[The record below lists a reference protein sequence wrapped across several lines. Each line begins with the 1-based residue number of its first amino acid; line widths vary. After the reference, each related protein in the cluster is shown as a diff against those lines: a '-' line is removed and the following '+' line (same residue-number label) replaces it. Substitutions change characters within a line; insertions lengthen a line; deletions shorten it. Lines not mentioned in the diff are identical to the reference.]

1 MGDTGLFPK
10 IRKSVD
16 LPGVGGVDPLELAFF
31 VFASPMMSPR
41 LEVELRPLVDL
52 L

>member
-1 MGDTGLFPK
+1 MV
-10 IRKSVD
+10 KSD
-16 LPGVGGVDPLELAFF
+16 SPGVGGVDPLELFRELAR
-31 VFASPMMSPR
+31 VKSPR